1 LFVFSDKVL
10 ISVIIIIIATAA
22 AAIIINIKK
31 NEKTLTNLTSPHRQ
45 ISE

>member
-10 ISVIIIIIATAA
+10 ISVIIIIIA